1 MAGNA
6 NKGGESVSS
15 RLLAILGAF
24 GDEHRRMSLSDLSR
38 RAGMP
43 LSTAHRLCAELTDW
57 GALRRD
63 TDGRYVL
70 GRRMWELGL
79 LAPIQ
84 VEIRQIASP
93 FLYDI
98 FAATQAT
105 VHLAIREDLKAL
117 YLERLSGNK
126 SVPVVGSVGSKLPL
140 HATAVGK
147 VLLAH
152 APETVIARAL
162 QSLSRETPYT
172 VIAPGTLV
180 SQLRVVRE
188 RGYAR
193 TVEEMSLGACS
204 VAVPVA
210 DGSGRVRAALGIV
223 VPNLRRDVPRMVA
236 ALKVASAGITRQWTV
251 WER

>member
-6 NKGGESVSS
+6 RKGGESVSS

-24 GDEHRRMSLSDLSR
+24 DDEHRRISLSDLSR
-38 RAGMP
+38 RADMP
-43 LSTAHRLCAELTDW
+43 MSTAHRLCAELTGW

-63 TDGRYVL
+63 TEGRYVL
-70 GRRMWELGL
+70 GRRLWELGL

-152 APETVIARAL
+152 APEAVIA
-162 QSLSRETPYT
+162 
-172 VIAPGTLV
+172 
-180 SQLRVVRE
+180 
-188 RGYAR
+188 
-193 TVEEMSLGACS
+193 
-204 VAVPVA
+204 
-210 DGSGRVRAALGIV
+210 
-223 VPNLRRDVPRMVA
+223 
-236 ALKVASAGITRQWTV
+236 
-251 WER
+251 